1 MPSDTKGNLQTLQ
14 QDVDAL
20 SEEVSKQSIAPY
32 GDQSLDE
39 VRRRIRRVRADFGK
53 VASDIR
59 ERNSRAA
66 VVQMADKVVDPV
78 EDSLSERP
86 IATIALGF
94 ALGFTLGLAWRR

>member
-1 MPSDTKGNLQTLQ
+1 MPSVKKANLQTLQ

-20 SEEVSKQSIAPY
+20 SEELSKQSIVPP

-39 VRRRIRRVRADFGK
+39 VRRRVRRIRADFGK
-53 VASDIR
+53 VASDLR

-66 VVQMADKVVDPV
+66 VVQMADKIVDPV

-94 ALGFTLGLAWRR
+94 ALGFTLGLTWRR